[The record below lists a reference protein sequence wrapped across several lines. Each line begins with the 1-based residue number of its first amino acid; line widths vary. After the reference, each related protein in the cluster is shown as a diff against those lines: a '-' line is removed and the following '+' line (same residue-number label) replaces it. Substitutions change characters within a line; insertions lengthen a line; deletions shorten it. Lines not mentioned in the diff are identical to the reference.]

1 MLQEGENKTRS
12 LLANIYV
19 QALGVYVGA
28 QSLALVILALL
39 AAWHDT
45 ELLGHLTAWDAK
57 WYLAIAE
64 YGYDGVPEGEQ
75 TDARGNFTPGITPL
89 GFFPLYPTLVSLLA
103 NVPGIGVTAAAL
115 AVSASAGLVAACGIT
130 RLAQFV
136 DGRRPVA
143 LILVALWA
151 GAPMAIVFSMPY
163 TEALFTALAVW
174 ALIGVL
180 ERNWALAAAS
190 CAFAGWARP
199 TASVLIAVVVIAALI
214 AAWRGRDRW
223 EALICAVCAPLGLLT
238 YWGHVA
244 LATGRLDG
252 WMWIE
257 QTGWNTGF
265 DAGAAKLEFVART
278 LAEGSSVM
286 EVVAVLTLFGGI
298 VLLIHLIR
306 QRVPWQLAAY
316 AGGVLALIATSST
329 LPMGTAR
336 FVLPAMCVLLLPL
349 ARHLA
354 ARRATAMVTG
364 IGAWVLLG
372 AWYSAYALA
381 AWPFAI

>member
-1 MLQEGENKTRS
+1 MVRLGVNRARKLLENVY
-12 LLANIYV
+12 L
-19 QALGVYVGA
+19 QALSLYVAA
-28 QSLALVILALL
+28 QSLALVTLALL
-39 AAWHDT
+39 SAWHDT
-45 ELLGHLTAWDAK
+45 DMLGHLTSWDGR

-64 YGYDGVPEGEQ
+64 HGYDGVPEGEHA
-75 TDARGNFTPGITPL
+75 DATGDFTPGITPL
-89 GFFPLYPTLVSLLA
+89 GFFPLYPTVVSLA
-103 NVPGIGVTAAAL
+103 AGMPGIGYHAAAL
-115 AVSASAGLVAACGIT
+115 VVSAAAGLIAACGIT
-130 RLAQFV
+130 RLALRV

-143 LILVALWA
+143 LTLVALWA
-151 GAPMAIVFSMPY
+151 GAPMAIVFSMAY
-163 TEALFTALAVW
+163 TEALFIALAVW
-174 ALIGVL
+174 SLVGVL
-180 ERNWALAAAS
+180 ERRWALAAAC

-199 TASVLIAVVVIAALI
+199 TASVLIVVVVLAALI
-214 AAWRGRDRW
+214 AVWHNRDRW
-223 EALICAVCAPLGLLT
+223 EAAICAICAPVGLLT

-244 LATGRLDG
+244 LVTGRLDG

-286 EVVAVLTLFGGI
+286 EVVAVLTLLGGI
-298 VLLIHLIR
+298 VLLTHLIR
-306 QRVPWQLAAY
+306 QRVPWPLAAY
-316 AGGVLALIATSST
+316 AGGVLLLIATSST

-354 ARRATAMVTG
+354 ARRPMAMLTG

-372 AWYSAYALA
+372 SWYSAYALA